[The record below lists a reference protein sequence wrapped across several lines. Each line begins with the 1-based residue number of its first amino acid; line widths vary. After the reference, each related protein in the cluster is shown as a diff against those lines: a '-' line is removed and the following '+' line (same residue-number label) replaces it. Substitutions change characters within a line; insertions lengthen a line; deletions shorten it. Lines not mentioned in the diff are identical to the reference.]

1 MPGFHEIRKN
11 CAQRGVSALLS
22 LVSTVLGT
30 HPHAILS
37 SWLWMCGV
45 DLRVILPP
53 PFMLAWVSYN
63 YTCQP
68 PLQLAVAH
76 GLQQWKE
83 WGERTKAWCFPL
95 LHVSV
100 LKRSSAPGVRP

>member
-1 MPGFHEIRKN
+1 MPGFHEIQKN
-11 CAQRGVSALLS
+11 RAQRGVSAFLS

-30 HPHAILS
+30 HPRHSVILAV
-37 SWLWMCGV
+37 CRV

-63 YTCQP
+63 YICQP
-68 PLQLAVAH
+68 PFQLAVAH

-83 WGERTKAWCFPL
+83 WGKGREAWCFPL

-100 LKRSSAPGVRP
+100 LKRGSSAPGVCP